1 MNIRNALDILNEA
14 LAAGTDLLLDDNG
27 CADQPSTVSDPYHLY
42 SAYEDVLFAY
52 GSYSD
57 TYAPDIELERGKERI
72 GIYPLKTWVCTD
84 TEVGYRAYFLD
95 GELIAV
101 GYKPYR
107 SSPETLYYADGMNS
121 KTKFKDFIISLVPP
135 PPEESHSVDVL
146 KDISDEEMKR
156 LP

>member
-27 CADQPSTVSDPYHLY
+27 CADDQPSTVSNPYHLY
-42 SAYEDVLFAY
+42 SVYENAHDSYY
-52 GSYSD
+52 GY
-57 TYAPDIELERGKERI
+57 IELERGKERI
-72 GIYPLKTWVCTD
+72 GIYPLKTWICAD

-107 SSPETLYYADGMNS
+107 KSPETLYYADGMNS

-135 PPEESHSVDVL
+135 PPEESQSVDAL
-146 KDISDEEMKR
+146 KDIIDEEMKR